1 MPMCAISPD
10 DKRALAKQVGDDL
23 LQHYGKKPYY
33 TVDEVKASN
42 KRTDVPLDVC
52 CWSHAMFNTHSD
64 FDAYHRSIGES
75 CDYASMHSEMLGSI
89 SEAAPTTGFDI
100 DFSWLEL
107 PDVDLSAIFDF
118 IDL

>member
-1 MPMCAISPD
+1 MPTCAISPD
-10 DKRALAKQVGDDL
+10 DKRALAKSVGDDL
-23 LQHYGKKPYY
+23 LQHYGKKRYY

-42 KRTDVPLDVC
+42 KRQDVPLDFC
-52 CWSHAMFNTHSD
+52 CWSHGLFNTQSD

-75 CDYASMHSEMLGSI
+75 CDYVSMHSDMLS
-89 SEAAPTTGFDI
+89 SLTDSVPSVGFNM

-107 PDVDLSAIFDF
+107 PDIDLSGIFDF